1 MKFVSFVRVRIVR
14 TLVVAFMVGCLLAV
28 LPSLAQ
34 NNFNQTN
41 SSQTNSTAPIMLD
54 GRKIFEVTPSEQYSA
69 QERAEYVNQVLQELV
84 ETAETPISV
93 ELTSKEKIP
102 VIEIDGKHLV
112 SVTSDDTPE
121 GRSPQEQA
129 EFWRKKLQTVIQKAQ
144 YERTPI
150 YLIQATLLSMGCIL
164 LAIALS
170 WLLGKLWSDWLKPQ
184 LDKEAAES
192 ASLEGT
198 KQANS
203 PKFAGQFLLT
213 LIRCAIW
220 VYALIYITTQFRQ
233 TRELSRIVTDTII
246 ASLTSDMIPLGDNS
260 YSVLNLLILI
270 SLFVGLIILAKVIKQ
285 GLRSRILRFTGL
297 SRAAQETIAII
308 FNYAFIFISSLVL
321 LQLWGLDISSLTVFA
336 GVLGV
341 GIGLGLQGIAKEFIS
356 GLVLIF
362 ERPIQVGD
370 FVDVG
375 GLMGTVEYISVR
387 STEIKTLDDVSIIIP
402 NSRFLESEVLNWS
415 HHSAVSRLKIPVG
428 VAYGS
433 NLKTVRC
440 ALIDAAKEHSD
451 VLPQPIPR
459 VFFKGFGDSSLDF
472 DLLVW
477 ISEPRKQFQIKSD
490 LYFRIEVILR
500 HRDVEIPF
508 PQRDLHVRSGNLPVD
523 ISPQLVESL
532 AQLSQSLAKW
542 LDQQPTA
549 NPPRDG
555 NGHGK
560 H

>member
-1 MKFVSFVRVRIVR
+1 MKFVSFVRVRIFR
-14 TLVVAFMVGCLLAV
+14 MLVLAFTVGCLLAV

-34 NNFNQTN
+34 TNSNQTN
-41 SSQTNSTAPIMLD
+41 SNQTNSTASVMLD

-69 QERAEYVNQVLQELV
+69 QERAEYVNQVLQEQV
-84 ETAETPISV
+84 KTAESPIKV
-93 ELTSKEKIP
+93 EINPQQKIP
-102 VIEIDGKHLV
+102 VIEINGQHLV
-112 SVTSDDTPE
+112 SVTSEDTPE
-121 GRSPQEQA
+121 GRTTQEQA

-144 YERTPI
+144 YERTPM
-150 YLIQATLLSMGCIL
+150 YLIQATVISIGCVL

-170 WLLGKLWSDWLKPQ
+170 WILGKLWCDWLKPH
-184 LDKEAAES
+184 LEKDAAES
-192 ASLEGT
+192 VSLEGA
-198 KQANS
+198 KQPNS
-203 PKFAGQFLLT
+203 PKIAGKVLLAV
-213 LIRCAIW
+213 IRCAIW
-220 VYALIYITTQFRQ
+220 IYALIYITNQFRQ
-233 TRELSRIVTDTII
+233 TRQLSRIVTDTLI

-270 SLFVGLIILAKVIKQ
+270 GLFVGLIILAKVIKQ
-285 GLRSRILRFTGL
+285 GLRSRVLRFTGL
-297 SRAAQETIAII
+297 SRSSQETIAVI
-308 FNYAFIFISSLVL
+308 FNYAFISITSLVL

-375 GLMGTVEYISVR
+375 GLMGTVEYINVR
-387 STEIKTLDDVSIIIP
+387 STEVKTLDDITIIIP
-402 NSRFLESEVLNWS
+402 NSRFLESEVINWS
-415 HHSAVSRLKIPVG
+415 HHSSISRLKIPVG

-433 NLKTVRC
+433 NLTTVRS
-440 ALIDAAKEHSD
+440 ALIDAAKEHTD
-451 VLPQPIPR
+451 VLVQPTPR
-459 VFFKGFGDSSLDF
+459 VFFKGFGESSLNF

-500 HRDVEIPF
+500 HRGVEIPF
-508 PQRDLHVRSGNLPVD
+508 PQRDLHVRSGSLPVD

-549 NPPRDG
+549 NPPQDG
-555 NGHGK
+555 NGHK
-560 H
+560 

>member
-1 MKFVSFVRVRIVR
+1 MKFVSFVRVRIFR
-14 TLVVAFMVGCLLAV
+14 TLVLAFTVGCLLAV

-34 NNFNQTN
+34 TNSNQTN
-41 SSQTNSTAPIMLD
+41 SNQTNSTASIMLD

-69 QERAEYVNQVLQELV
+69 QERAEYVNQVLQEQV
-84 ETAETPISV
+84 KTAESPISV
-93 ELTSKEKIP
+93 EIKDQQKIP
-102 VIEIDGKHLV
+102 VIEINGQHLV
-112 SVTSDDTPE
+112 SVTSEDAPE
-121 GRSPQEQA
+121 GRTTQEQA

-150 YLIQATLLSMGCIL
+150 YLIQSIAISIGCVF

-170 WLLGKLWSDWLKPQ
+170 WVLGKLWCNWLKPQ
-184 LDKEAAES
+184 LEKDAAES
-192 ASLEGT
+192 APLEGA
-198 KQANS
+198 KQPNS
-203 PKFAGQFLLT
+203 PKIAGQVLLT
-213 LIRCAIW
+213 VIRCAIW
-220 VYALIYITTQFRQ
+220 IYALIYITNQFRQ
-233 TRELSRIVTDTII
+233 TRQLSRIVTDTLI

-270 SLFVGLIILAKVIKQ
+270 GLFVGLIILAKVIKQ
-285 GLRSRILRFTGL
+285 GLRSRVLRFTGL
-297 SRAAQETIAII
+297 SRSSQETIAVIL
-308 FNYAFIFISSLVL
+308 NYAFISITSLVL

-375 GLMGTVEYISVR
+375 GLMGTVEYINVR
-387 STEIKTLDDVSIIIP
+387 STEVKTLDDITIIIP
-402 NSRFLESEVLNWS
+402 NSKFLESEVLNWS
-415 HHSAVSRLKIPVG
+415 HHSSVSRLKIPVG

-433 NLKTVRC
+433 NLTNVRS
-440 ALIDAAKEHSD
+440 ALIDAAKEHTD
-451 VLPQPIPR
+451 VLVQPTPR
-459 VFFKGFGDSSLDF
+459 VFFKGFGESSLNF

-477 ISEPRKQFQIKSD
+477 INEPRKQFQIKSD

-500 HRDVEIPF
+500 HRGVEIPF
-508 PQRDLHVRSGNLPVD
+508 PQRDLHVRSGSLPVD

-549 NPPRDG
+549 NPPQDG
-555 NGHGK
+555 NGHK
-560 H
+560 

>member
-34 NNFNQTN
+34 NNTTPDSFN
-41 SSQTNSTAPIMLD
+41 SDNSTASIMLD
-54 GRKIFEVTPSEQYSA
+54 GRKIFEVTQSEQFTA
-69 QERAEYVNQVLQELV
+69 QERAEYANQLLQEQV
-84 ETAETPISV
+84 EIAENPITV
-93 ELTSKEKIP
+93 EIDSTEKIP
-102 VIEIDGKHLV
+102 VIEIDGKHLL
-112 SVTSDDTPE
+112 SVTSEDTPE

-129 EFWRKKLQTVIQKAQ
+129 GFWQRKLQTVIQQAQ

-150 YLIQATLLSMGCIL
+150 YLIKAIFISSGCVFL
-164 LAIALS
+164 VIALS
-170 WLLGKLWSDWLKPQ
+170 WALGKLWCDYLKPQ
-184 LDKEAAES
+184 LDKDAAES
-192 ASLEGT
+192 APLEGT
-198 KQANS
+198 KQPNS
-203 PKFAGQFLLT
+203 PKIAGQVLLT

-220 VYALIYITTQFRQ
+220 VYALIYITNQFRQ
-233 TRELSRIVTDTII
+233 TRKLSRIVTDTII
-246 ASLTSDMIPLGDNS
+246 TSLTSDMIPLGDNS

-308 FNYAFIFISSLVL
+308 FNYAFIFISTLVL

-387 STEIKTLDDVSIIIP
+387 STEIRTLDDVSIIIP
-402 NSRFLESEVLNWS
+402 NSRFLESEVINWS
-415 HHSAVSRLKIPVG
+415 HHSAVSRLNIPVG

-433 NLKTVRC
+433 NLKTVRS

-451 VLPQPIPR
+451 VLPQPSPR

-500 HRDVEIPF
+500 HRGVEIPF
-508 PQRDLHVRSGNLPVD
+508 PQRDLHVRSGSLPVD

-532 AQLSQSLAKW
+532 AHLSQSLAKW

-549 NPPRDG
+549 NPPPDG
-555 NGHGK
+555 NGHK
-560 H
+560 

>member
-34 NNFNQTN
+34 NTFNPTNSIQTN
-41 SSQTNSTAPIMLD
+41 SVAPIMLD

-84 ETAETPISV
+84 ETAESPISV
-93 ELTSKEKIP
+93 ELTSKDKIP
-102 VIEIDGKHLV
+102 VIEIDGQHLV

-129 EFWRKKLQTVIQKAQ
+129 EFWQKKLQTVIQKAQ

-150 YLIQATLLSMGCIL
+150 YLIQATLLSMGCVL

-192 ASLEGT
+192 APLEGT

-203 PKFAGQFLLT
+203 PKFAGQVLLT

-387 STEIKTLDDVSIIIP
+387 STEIKTLDDISIIIP
-402 NSRFLESEVLNWS
+402 NSRFLESEVINWS

-433 NLKTVRC
+433 NLKTVRS

-508 PQRDLHVRSGNLPVD
+508 PQRDLHVRSGNLPID

-542 LDQQPTA
+542 LDQQSTVS
-549 NPPRDG
+549 PPPDG